1 VARHLASPIVQLA
14 VLAAWAGYCIS
25 VTAIGAAD
33 HFELSLFLMYVPAQ
47 LILGFLVPRWASL
60 LAPVALTVFLGWLAF
75 HVACPCREDG
85 VAFLYALW
93 VQYFALPGVALVAL
107 GLVTRRA
114 TLTAV

>member
-1 VARHLASPIVQLA
+1 VARYLAAPIVQVA
-14 VLAAWAGYCIS
+14 VLAIWAGYCIS

-33 HFELSLFLMYVPAQ
+33 HFEFSLFLLYVPAQ
-47 LILGFLVPRWASL
+47 LILGFLVPRWTAL

-85 VAFLYALW
+85 VAFAYALW
-93 VQYFALPGVALVAL
+93 VLYFAAPGVALVAL

-114 TLTAV
+114 TFTAV